1 MNRMTFNKKT
11 TFQPSP
17 TRIRQIYMNDI
28 NLSRY
33 KIVWVEFI
41 PGKGYVTKH
50 DQKLLGALDAIDKLK
65 SFKMCYPSKEA
76 AMNFLRNFR
85 KRLDKNYRCLI
96 STDKQFGMAKE
107 ENGYKIP
114 YTEKQLKE
122 VFILYGN
129 PAVAIWVEIK
139 NNGGFDNF
147 NHWNQKQ
154 VAEWVKTNYHCSIKI
169 AMEIAEVIM

>member
-11 TFQPSP
+11 IFQPSP
-17 TRIRQIYMNDI
+17 TRIRQTYMNDI

-114 YTEKQLKE
+114 YTEKQLEE

-154 VAEWVKTNYHCSIKI
+154 VAEWVKTNYHCSMKI
-169 AMEIAEVIM
+169 AMEVAEVIM

>member
-1 MNRMTFNKKT
+1 MSN
-11 TFQPSP
+11 
-17 TRIRQIYMNDI
+17 I
-28 NLSRY
+28 NLSSY

-41 PGKGYVTKH
+41 PSKGYVTKH

-65 SFKMCYPSKEA
+65 TFKMCYPSIKA
-76 AMNFLRNFR
+76 ARNFLRNFR

-122 VFILYGN
+122 EFILYGN
-129 PAVAIWVEIK
+129 PAVAIWCEIK
-139 NNGGFDNF
+139 DNGGFDNI
-147 NHWNQKQ
+147 NHWDQKK
-154 VAEWVKTNYHCSIKI
+154 VAEWVMANYKCTRKV
-169 AMEIAEVIM
+169 AMEIAEVI

>member
-1 MNRMTFNKKT
+1 MNN
-11 TFQPSP
+11 
-17 TRIRQIYMNDI
+17 I
-28 NLSRY
+28 NLSSY

-41 PGKGYVTKH
+41 PSKGYVTKH

-65 SFKMCYPSKEA
+65 TFKMCYPSIKA
-76 AMNFLRNFR
+76 ARYFLRNFR

-122 VFILYGN
+122 EFILYGN
-129 PAVAIWVEIK
+129 PAVAIWCEIK
-139 NNGGFDNF
+139 DNGGFDNI
-147 NHWNQKQ
+147 NHWDQKK
-154 VAEWVKTNYHCSIKI
+154 VAEWVKANYECTMKV
-169 AMEIAEVIM
+169 AMEVAEVIS

>member
-1 MNRMTFNKKT
+1 MNN
-11 TFQPSP
+11 
-17 TRIRQIYMNDI
+17 N
-28 NLSRY
+28 NLSPY
-33 KIVWVEFI
+33 KIVWIEYI
-41 PGKGYVTKH
+41 PSKGYVTKH
-50 DQKLLGALDAIDKLK
+50 DQKVLGALDAINKLK
-65 SFKMCYPSKEA
+65 SFKMCYSSKEA

-129 PAVAIWVEIK
+129 QAVAIWVEIK

-147 NHWNQKQ
+147 NHWNQKE
-154 VAEWVKTNYHCSIKI
+154 VAEWVKTNYHCTMKI
-169 AMEIAEVIM
+169 AMEITEVIM

>member
-1 MNRMTFNKKT
+1 MTFNKKT

-17 TRIRQIYMNDI
+17 TRIRQTYMNDI

-154 VAEWVKTNYHCSIKI
+154 VAEWVKANYHCSMKI
-169 AMEIAEVIM
+169 AMEVAEVIM